1 MIVIDIPPNPNCE
14 ATERVFH
21 DVEAARA
28 ITGIRLEREA
38 SRVAWYDVTGW
49 TVAGAACPALAQ
61 KIDDSG
67 EGVAF
72 LIYGGDAGLR
82 FRSSDAHEPWDL
94 SNLHQWGEP
103 FIITPDLNDLQLAT
117 AGKKIS

>member
-1 MIVIDIPPNPNCE
+1 MIILDIPPNPNCE

-21 DVEAARA
+21 DVEAARE

-49 TVAGAACPALAQ
+49 TTGGNPCPALAQ

-82 FRSSDAHEPWDL
+82 FRPADAQEPW
-94 SNLHQWGEP
+94 NIHNPRQWGES
-103 FIITPDLNDLQLAT
+103 FLIIIDLNDL
-117 AGKKIS
+117 KFS

>member
-1 MIVIDIPPNPNCE
+1 MILLDIPPNPNCD

-21 DVEAARA
+21 DVEAPRA
-28 ITGIRLEREA
+28 IARMRLEREGA
-38 SRVAWYDVTGW
+38 PAAWYDVTGW
-49 TVAGAACPALAQ
+49 TAAGAPCPALAQ

-82 FRSSDAHEPWDL
+82 FRPADAREPWDL
-94 SNLHQWGEP
+94 SNPHQWGEP

>member
-1 MIVIDIPPNPNCE
+1 MIILDIPPNPNCD

-21 DVEAARA
+21 DVETARPVA
-28 ITGIRLEREA
+28 RIRLERA
-38 SRVAWYDVTGW
+38 RGVAAWYDVTGW
-49 TVAGAACPALAQ
+49 TRAGTPCPALAQ

-82 FRSSDAHEPWDL
+82 FRPADSGEPWDL
-94 SNLHQWGEP
+94 QNAHQWGDA
-103 FIITPDLNDLQLAT
+103 FLITTDLNELQLNIP
-117 AGKKIS
+117 GKKIS